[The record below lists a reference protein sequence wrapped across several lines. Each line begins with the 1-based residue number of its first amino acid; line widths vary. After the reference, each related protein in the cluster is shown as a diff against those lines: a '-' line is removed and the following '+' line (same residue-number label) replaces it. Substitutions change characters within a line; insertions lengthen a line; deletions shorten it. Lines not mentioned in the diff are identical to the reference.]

1 VASAGKSIFP
11 DRTLRSGAVAGYT
24 HAPVFGGLRVE
35 KQKGPGLLML
45 GAGTMLTSMAVSGF
59 LLGYLTDQWLDSLPL
74 FMLLF
79 GGLGLVGGFLK
90 VFKLLSRQV

>member
-1 VASAGKSIFP
+1 VN
-11 DRTLRSGAVAGYT
+11 
-24 HAPVFGGLRVE
+24 E
-35 KQKGPGLLML
+35 QKGPGLLMV

-59 LLGYLTDQWLDSLPL
+59 LLGYLTDKWLDSLPL

-90 VFKLLSRQV
+90 VYKLLSRQ